1 MIPDSTNPALSPLVH
16 VDCANGV
23 GAWKLRE
30 LMDVIN
36 RGDEVWNAKIVNDG
50 SGQEDKLNENVR
62 LFVDFEKKFNK
73 RMLNVCS
80 VVPTT

>member
-1 MIPDSTNPALSPLVH
+1 MIPDSTNPAFAPLVH

-36 RGDEVWNAKIVNDG
+36 RGGGDEVWNAKIVNDG
-50 SGQEDKLNENVR
+50 SGREDQLNENVR
-62 LFVDFEKKFNK
+62 LVVDLK
-73 RMLNVCS
+73 
-80 VVPTT
+80 TQ